1 MNWTKA
7 VIAGVLGGI
16 AVTVAD
22 FVMHG
27 KIMGN
32 TYTQYDLF
40 SQEQANPIYFALIAI
55 CIGITVAFLF
65 AKTRGSW
72 GAGAAGGATFGFWF
86 GLASFFPSFYNA
98 LVLEGFPYYLSW
110 CWGGIVLIDS
120 VILGAVLGLMY
131 KES

>member
-27 KIMGN
+27 VIMQD
-32 TYTQYDLF
+32 TYMKYDLF
-40 SQEQANPIYFALIAI
+40 TKEEANPLYFALIAI

-72 GAGAAGGATFGFWF
+72 GAAALL
-86 GLASFFPSFYNA
+86 GLASSMLEKGLSFNEMY
-98 LVLEGFPYYLSW
+98 
-110 CWGGIVLIDS
+110 CIVTP
-120 VILGAVLGLMY
+120 
-131 KES
+131 